1 MHLRYTAYVRLK
13 AYAINNINI
22 ISYHTGTVN
31 KERLQ
36 KGVFPS
42 LYWILSYQRY
52 GDGMYREKK
61 IYSGKILEVELYPV
75 YKSGRE
81 IPRRAKKEK
90 LSTKEQKNLNE
101 KNARKKLTRLINT
114 NFGEGDIVIHPTY
127 RDSEMPS
134 TEQEARRDIVNYIRR
149 IKTYRKRNDL
159 PELKYIYVI
168 ECKVSKKTGVM
179 RWHFHMIM
187 SKMDR
192 DTAEKMWK
200 YGDFTNA
207 DRLQPNEYGCEAIAR
222 YMTKEPQGKKRWAQ
236 SKNLQE
242 PYIPPPKDGRIGKQ
256 GVRKMATQYVEDK
269 EYFEKR
275 YKGYQFLKCA
285 PTFNDYNGYWYIE
298 IVMRRKDE

>member
-1 MHLRYTAYVRLK
+1 
-13 AYAINNINI
+13 
-22 ISYHTGTVN
+22 
-31 KERLQ
+31 
-36 KGVFPS
+36 
-42 LYWILSYQRY
+42 
-52 GDGMYREKK
+52 MYREKK

-90 LSTKEQKNLNE
+90 LSTKEQKNLND

-134 TEQEARRDIVNYIRR
+134 TEQEARKDIVNYIRR

-207 DRLQPNEYGCEAIAR
+207 DRLQTNEYGCEAIAR

-236 SKNLQE
+236 SKNLKE
-242 PYIPPPKDGRIGKQ
+242 PYIPAPKDGRIGKR
-256 GVRKMATQYVEDK
+256 GVRKIATQYVEDK

-275 YKGYQFLKCA
+275 YKGYRFLKCV
-285 PTFNDYNGYWYIE
+285 PTFNDFNGYWYIE

>member
-1 MHLRYTAYVRLK
+1 M
-13 AYAINNINI
+13 
-22 ISYHTGTVN
+22 
-31 KERLQ
+31 
-36 KGVFPS
+36 
-42 LYWILSYQRY
+42 YWILSYQRY

-90 LSTKEQKNLNE
+90 LSTKEQKNLND
-101 KNARKKLTRLINT
+101 KNARKKLTRLINA

-149 IKTYRKRNDL
+149 VKTYRKRNDL

-275 YKGYQFLKCA
+275 YKGYQFLKCV

>member
-1 MHLRYTAYVRLK
+1 M
-13 AYAINNINI
+13 
-22 ISYHTGTVN
+22 
-31 KERLQ
+31 
-36 KGVFPS
+36 
-42 LYWILSYQRY
+42 YWILSYQRY

-90 LSTKEQKNLNE
+90 LSTKEQKNLND

-149 IKTYRKRNDL
+149 VKTYRKRNDL

-236 SKNLQE
+236 SKNLKE
-242 PYIPPPKDGRIGKQ
+242 PYIPPPKDGRIGKR

-275 YKGYQFLKCA
+275 YKGYQFLKCV

>member
-1 MHLRYTAYVRLK
+1 MTLRYTAYVRLK

-90 LSTKEQKNLNE
+90 LSTKEQKNLND

-275 YKGYQFLKCA
+275 YKGYQFLKCV
-285 PTFNDYNGYWYIE
+285 PIFNDYNGYWYIE

>member
-1 MHLRYTAYVRLK
+1 
-13 AYAINNINI
+13 
-22 ISYHTGTVN
+22 
-31 KERLQ
+31 
-36 KGVFPS
+36 
-42 LYWILSYQRY
+42 
-52 GDGMYREKK
+52 MYREKK

-75 YKSGRE
+75 YKNGRE

-90 LSTKEQKNLNE
+90 LSTKEQKNLND

-127 RDSEMPS
+127 RDSEMPL
-134 TEQEARRDIVNYIRR
+134 TEQEARKDIVNYIRR
-149 IKTYRKRNDL
+149 IKTYRKKHNL

-200 YGDFTNA
+200 HGDFTNA

-236 SKNLQE
+236 SKNLKE

-256 GVRKMATQYVEDK
+256 GVRKIATQYVEDK

-275 YKGYQFLKCA
+275 YKGYQFLKCVPA
-285 PTFNDYNGYWYIE
+285 FNDFNGHWYIE
-298 IVMRRKDE
+298 IVMRRKNE